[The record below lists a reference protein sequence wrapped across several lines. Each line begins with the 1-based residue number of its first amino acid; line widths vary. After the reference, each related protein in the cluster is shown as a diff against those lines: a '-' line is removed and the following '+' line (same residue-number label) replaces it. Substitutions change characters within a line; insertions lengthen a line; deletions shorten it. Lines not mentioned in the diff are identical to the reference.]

1 MTFKSS
7 YPFKPGDDFILD
19 GTVKVTGV
27 TDFTGY
33 NAYASVKE
41 RDEDTGEP
49 IGDVLGSVGPVA
61 IDPVAGTFR
70 LTIAKEVTADW
81 PIYSVLVMDVVVV
94 AATGEVTTSGT
105 EVFETAERVTV
116 VPP

>member
-1 MTFKSS
+1 MTFKSNE
-7 YPFKPGDDFILD
+7 PFKPGDDFILD
-19 GTVKVTGV
+19 GVAKVTGI

-33 NAYASVKE
+33 NAYAAVKQ
-41 RDEDTGEP
+41 RDDNTGEP

-61 IDPVAGTFR
+61 LDAAGTFR
-70 LTIAKEVTADW
+70 LTIAKEVTVDW
-81 PIYSVLVMDVVVV
+81 PTDTVLAMDVAIV
-94 AATGEVTTSGT
+94 AATGEVTTSAT